1 MMKNEA
7 LAKLAE
13 IRGEYENKKHSVSEW
28 FAGINDD
35 EHIQIIMDY
44 CDDNGYKRPYY
55 MSEFDKMMEGKTPTE
70 IVDMVGNDFNTNDDF
85 FWFDAYG
92 YAESGCTSLVFTDFG
107 DINENWLL
115 DNAHKYDSFS
125 DFNDEL
131 DNMVNEYY
139 GIIEYLKAAGE
150 DVKDIPDLD

>member
-1 MMKNEA
+1 MMKEEA

-13 IRGEYENKKHSVSEW
+13 IREEHENKKHSVLEW
-28 FAGINDD
+28 LAGINDN
-35 EHIQIIMDY
+35 EHIRIIMDY
-44 CDDNGYKRPYY
+44 CDDNVYERPYY

-70 IVDMVGNDFNTNDDF
+70 IIDMVSNDFNTNDDF
-85 FWFDAYG
+85 FWFDGYG
-92 YAESGCTSLVFTDFG
+92 YAESGCTSRVFADFG
-107 DINENWLL
+107 DIDEYWLL
-115 DNAHKYDSFS
+115 DNAYRYDSFS

-139 GIIEYLKAAGE
+139 DIIEDLKAAGE